1 MFQDNEL
8 TFAQAMSLN
17 GFAAAT
23 TAFTNV
29 IDTAPLGGQNTANS
43 NTGRDL
49 GAGDEFWL
57 YVLFTVAPTSGGSAT
72 IDLQL
77 VTSAAA
83 ALTSPTVL
91 IDITGGAVAYN
102 NAAFGVGKT
111 FKFALPR
118 ATYLRYLGINAIVA
132 TAALTG
138 GVVTAFL
145 TRYIQDSD
153 LYAAGFTVS

>member
-8 TFAQAMSLN
+8 SFATAMTLN
-17 GFAAAT
+17 GFAVAT
-23 TAFTNV
+23 TPFTNV
-29 IDTAPLGGQNTANS
+29 IDTAPLGGQNTPNV
-43 NTGRDL
+43 NTGRNI

-57 YVLFTVAPTSGGSAT
+57 YVLFTVAPTSGGGAT

-83 ALTSPTVL
+83 ALTSPTLL
-91 IDITGGAVAYN
+91 IDITGGALAYN
-102 NAAFGVGKT
+102 GAGFAVGKAY
-111 FKFALPR
+111 KFALPR

-145 TRYIQDSD
+145 TRYIQDAD
-153 LYAAGFTVS
+153 LYAAGFLVA